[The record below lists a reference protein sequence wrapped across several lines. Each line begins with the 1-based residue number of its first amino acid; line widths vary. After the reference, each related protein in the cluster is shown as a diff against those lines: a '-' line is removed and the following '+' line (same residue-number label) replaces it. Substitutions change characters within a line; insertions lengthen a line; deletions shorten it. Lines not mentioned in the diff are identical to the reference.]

1 MIWYHSH
8 ALYYNTPLKK
18 RKLQEAVK
26 LYEGEER
33 TYRAQQMEFMYNRP
47 ADSHLA
53 VGLGG
58 NWHS

>member
-1 MIWYHSH
+1 MIWYDSH
-8 ALYYNTPLKK
+8 ALCYNTPLKK

-26 LYEGEER
+26 LYKGEER
-33 TYRAQQMEFMYNRP
+33 TYTAQQMEFMYNRQ